1 MLDKTRSLS
10 LRCQK
15 LETKLRDQL
24 NGQEVLIPCGKGC
37 ESAQAVTAQSRV
49 LETWEKQWVSVPEE
63 AVSLLTLEAPVGFG
77 RVKRWVWLKTIE
89 IKVP

>member
-24 NGQEVLIPCGKGC
+24 NGQEVLIPCGK
-37 ESAQAVTAQSRV
+37 AVTAQSRV

-77 RVKRWVWLKTIE
+77 RVKRWVWLKTVEIE
-89 IKVP
+89 VL